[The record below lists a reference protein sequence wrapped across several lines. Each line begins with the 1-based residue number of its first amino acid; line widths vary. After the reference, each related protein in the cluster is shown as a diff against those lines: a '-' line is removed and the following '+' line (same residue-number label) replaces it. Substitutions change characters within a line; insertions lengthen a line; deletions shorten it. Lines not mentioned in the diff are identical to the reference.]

1 MDDIPSSYIFV
12 ALIIT
17 TFLFNESR
25 SCIKAC
31 LAERL
36 DIPEEYFRY
45 DRLRRPN
52 EVRLLRLHAGAPW
65 ERLDCDI
72 IQCLKE
78 ELPHYQAI
86 SYTWGHKTQ
95 SHLVWAN
102 NRPLRI
108 PANAHEVLHR
118 LRRRKES
125 RYLWIDSICID
136 QSKDGNGEKPQQLD
150 MMGYI
155 YSKATKVLVW
165 LGDSGDSPRAVSFLR
180 VLSAVFSERQVHFSR
195 TRADWTAL
203 IALLKQP
210 WFERIWVLQEVAK
223 GKEVVF
229 LYGPHMFKWE
239 TLIPVISGLFDPPL
253 ATFGLQLRRITH
265 SEAALINIE
274 FPRAFT
280 PFRQVAIIR
289 KNREAMGFIEKIM
302 PDEKKRD
309 EDFWDYDLTPPL
321 SELLLHC
328 GRQKATEPKDK
339 ILPS

>member
-1 MDDIPSSYIFV
+1 MSHDDSCLYETRSPSKALPTFSSTTLSLFNYPLFSNMDDIPSSYIFV

-118 LRRRKES
+118 LRRRKTT
-125 RYLWIDSICID
+125 
-136 QSKDGNGEKPQQLD
+136 
-150 MMGYI
+150 
-155 YSKATKVLVW
+155 AT
-165 LGDSGDSPRAVSFLR
+165 
-180 VLSAVFSERQVHFSR
+180 
-195 TRADWTAL
+195 
-203 IALLKQP
+203 
-210 WFERIWVLQEVAK
+210 
-223 GKEVVF
+223 
-229 LYGPHMFKWE
+229 
-239 TLIPVISGLFDPPL
+239 
-253 ATFGLQLRRITH
+253 
-265 SEAALINIE
+265 
-274 FPRAFT
+274 
-280 PFRQVAIIR
+280 
-289 KNREAMGFIEKIM
+289 
-302 PDEKKRD
+302 
-309 EDFWDYDLTPPL
+309 
-321 SELLLHC
+321 
-328 GRQKATEPKDK
+328 
-339 ILPS
+339 